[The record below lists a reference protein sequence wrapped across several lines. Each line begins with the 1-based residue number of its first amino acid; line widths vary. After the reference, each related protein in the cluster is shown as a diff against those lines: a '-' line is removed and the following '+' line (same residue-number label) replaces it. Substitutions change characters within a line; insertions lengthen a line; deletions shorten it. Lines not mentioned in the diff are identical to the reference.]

1 MKFALIALVAS
12 ATAVKVNHKQ
22 AFGMAQLPP
31 LPAGMCPPCS
41 AADDVAPA
49 PPPGST
55 AVADAGGPTG
65 PYGAAPAPPPGST
78 AIADVPPAASA
89 PPPGSSALG
98 PSGNYGP
105 PPPCPP
111 C

>member
-41 AADDVAPA
+41 AAD
-49 PPPGST
+49 
-55 AVADAGGPTG
+55 
-65 PYGAAPAPPPGST
+65 GAAPVPPPGST